1 MDNNVWVGSWRPH
14 RPRGPIAALYSG
26 PGPKY
31 QLPPSTGYKM
41 HDPSRFRAP
50 AYTFGIRTPAH
61 NLTCGPGPGHLIPQR
76 MTVRGP
82 DGGPAFSIYG
92 RPRDCRLFR
101 TPGPGRYFP
110 ERATNLAFPKAPG
123 HSLAGRTK
131 DFQEDHTPGPAAYT
145 VPSLFGCRLIHK
157 TSAPTYSIYG
167 RSAVG
172 GFCQD
177 LSKTPG
183 PCAYHEVNPCVYK
196 TRAPQYTMQPR
207 TSLPQDNSVKPGPA
221 AYRPHKMLCRNA
233 PGPTFGIRHSQ
244 YEAPLIV
251 DPQD

>member
-1 MDNNVWVGSWRPH
+1 MDSSVWVGSWRPH

-50 AYTFGIRTPAH
+50 AYTFGTRIPTQ
-61 NLTCGPGPGHLIPQR
+61 NTTCGPGPGHLIPQR

-92 RPRDCRLFR
+92 RPREGRLFH

-110 ERATNLAFPKAPG
+110 ERAARIAFPCAPG
-123 HSLAGRTK
+123 HSIRGRNK
-131 DFQEDHTPGPAAYT
+131 DLKTDLTPGPAAYT

-157 TSAPTYSIYG
+157 ASAPTYSIYG
-167 RSAVG
+167 RNPLGS
-172 GFCQD
+172 FCQD

-183 PCAYHEVNPCVYK
+183 PCAYHEVNPAVYK
-196 TRAPQYTMQPR
+196 PRAPQFTMQPR
-207 TSLPQDNSVKPGPA
+207 NYLPEDNTVKPGPA
-221 AYRPHKMLCRNA
+221 AYNPLKLRQT
-233 PGPTFGIRHSQ
+233 PGGPSFGIRHS
-244 YEAPLIV
+244 EFVAPTIMEI
-251 DPQD
+251 QE